1 MAPHDPTPLDFSAL
15 DLDRRLYEAIETRG
29 FLKTTP
35 IQSATFSLIQQGLD
49 VIACAQT
56 GTGKTLAFL
65 LPLLQRFLLAP
76 ADAERRPSTR
86 VLVLAPTRELASQI
100 EDDFTGFAYGTH
112 LSSIAVYGG
121 VGANPQAQGLRAPAD
136 FVVATPGRLL
146 DHLRAGIARFED
158 LEVLVLDEADRMLDM
173 GFWPDVRRIVSDLPV
188 GRQTLFFSATMSDD
202 VFRSAAQIMRD
213 PRIVRVGGGGGV
225 AENIT
230 HCVRHVGSDDKA
242 TWLAAFLHR
251 SRGSALV
258 FTRTKRGADRL
269 GRRLA
274 AAGVR
279 CAAIHG
285 DLTQGQRTEAIEG
298 FRSGRFTTLVATDI
312 AARGLDIDGISHVV
326 NYDLPDSA
334 DSYIHRVGRTA
345 RAETTGIAL
354 TLVAVEEQDA
364 LRTIERS
371 LKIRL
376 QDAQPA

>member
-1 MAPHDPTPLDFSAL
+1 M
-15 DLDRRLYEAIETRG
+15 RG
-29 FLKTTP
+29 
-35 IQSATFSLIQQGLD
+35 AG
-49 VIACAQT
+49 
-56 GTGKTLAFL
+56 
-65 LPLLQRFLLAP
+65 
-76 ADAERRPSTR
+76 RPR
-86 VLVLAPTRELASQI
+86 VLVPPRRASSPQEI
-100 EDDFTGFAYGTH
+100 EDDLIISRGT
-112 LSSIAVYGG
+112 SPSVAVYGG
-121 VGANPQAQGLRAPAD
+121 VGANAQAQGLRAPAD

-146 DHLRAGIARFED
+146 DHMRAGIARFED

-258 FTRTKRGADRL
+258 FTRTSAGPTGSAGAGHRRRAVRRHTTDPGPAHRG
-269 GRRLA
+269 
-274 AAGVR
+274 V
-279 CAAIHG
+279 
-285 DLTQGQRTEAIEG
+285 EG

-312 AARGLDIDGISHVV
+312 AARGLDIDGIAHVV
-326 NYDLPDSA
+326 NYDVPDSA

-364 LRTIERS
+364 LRIIERS

>member
-1 MAPHDPTPLDFSAL
+1 MAAHDPTPLDFSAL

-56 GTGKTLAFL
+56 GTGKTAAFL

-100 EDDFTGFAYGTH
+100 EDDFTGFAYGTQ
-112 LSSIAVYGG
+112 LSSVAVYGG

-146 DHLRAGIARFED
+146 DHMRAGIARFED

-251 SRGSALV
+251 SRAS
-258 FTRTKRGADRL
+258 
-269 GRRLA
+269 
-274 AAGVR
+274 
-279 CAAIHG
+279 
-285 DLTQGQRTEAIEG
+285 
-298 FRSGRFTTLVATDI
+298 TLVATDI

-334 DSYIHRVGRTA
+334 YSYIHRVGRTA